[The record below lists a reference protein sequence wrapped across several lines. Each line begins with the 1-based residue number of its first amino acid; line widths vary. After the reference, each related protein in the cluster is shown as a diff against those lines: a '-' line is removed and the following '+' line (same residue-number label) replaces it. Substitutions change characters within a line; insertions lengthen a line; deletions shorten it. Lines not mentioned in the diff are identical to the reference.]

1 MHNLESI
8 TFGTQGRLRD
18 AVIDF
23 NFIGTLGNLPSLREV
38 VAHMDCGDARVP
50 DVEKMEAAVR
60 QTIDTHP
67 NRPTLLIHTLP
78 SIYLVYLSFI

>member
-1 MHNLESI
+1 M
-8 TFGTQGRLRD
+8 RD